1 MPISCCTCLEVAWV
15 GLGMLSMAGSDKRR
29 DKSPTLLKLKLV
41 SLVMPSYGVR
51 DGGRV

>member
-15 GLGMLSMAGSDKRR
+15 GLGMLSMPGSDKRR
-29 DKSPTLLKLKLV
+29 DKSSTLLKLV